1 MIIRVANVK
10 CELFSLNKEQY
21 SPQQLQKKLTT
32 FFFSKEKERKLEK
45 YETIVNHT
53 INEMRI
59 KS

>member
-1 MIIRVANVK
+1 MIIRGVNVK
-10 CELFSLNKEQY
+10 CELIPLNEEQY

-32 FFFSKEKERKLEK
+32 FFSKEKERKPEK

-59 KS
+59 KI